1 VPKIDADLLRALSP
15 MAVLLLIVLLIV
27 IGFIRGWIRT
37 AIAIQEVRADR
48 DARLADSQQQTA
60 DWREA
65 HRLSETAREKQ
76 AEALRESL
84 EVARAAEDALKG
96 FRTATAWAE
105 RERGG
110 TA

>member
-1 VPKIDADLLRALSP
+1 MTWLTGDLLANLTAP
-15 MAVLLLIVLLIV
+15 ALLLVIVLLV
-27 IGFIRGWIRT
+27 MLGFVVPRSVLL
-37 AIAIQEVRADR
+37 QVRQDR
-48 DARLADSQQQTA
+48 DARLADAQQQIV

-96 FRTATAWAE
+96 FRAATSWVESE

-110 TA
+110 TG